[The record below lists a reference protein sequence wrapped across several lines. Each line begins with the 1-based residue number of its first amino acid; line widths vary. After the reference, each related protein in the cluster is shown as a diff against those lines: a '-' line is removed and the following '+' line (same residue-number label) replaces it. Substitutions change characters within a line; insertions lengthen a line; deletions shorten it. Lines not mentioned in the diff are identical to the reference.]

1 MGQLLF
7 CSHALAKKPYD
18 IESASLNI
26 YSLEEMSYYLIHNAE
41 FVEMDFV
48 GRTFC
53 DWVRTEIKEEGLA
66 CKLEEALEQGVPSYE
81 FARIL
86 FCLLYTS
93 PSPRDS

>member
-53 DWVRTEIKEEGLA
+53 DWVRT
-66 CKLEEALEQGVPSYE
+66 
-81 FARIL
+81 
-86 FCLLYTS
+86 
-93 PSPRDS
+93 

>member
-66 CKLEEALEQGVPSYE
+66 CKLEEALEQGLSLIHISIPSDYLRR
-81 FARIL
+81 FPHPHAN
-86 FCLLYTS
+86 
-93 PSPRDS
+93 

>member
-48 GRTFC
+48 GKTFC
-53 DWVRTEIKEEGLA
+53 DWVTCVKETGL
-66 CKLEEALEQGVPSYE
+66 KEVYSLSG
-81 FARIL
+81 
-86 FCLLYTS
+86 
-93 PSPRDS
+93 

>member
-53 DWVRTEIKEEGLA
+53 DWVRGRT
-66 CKLEEALEQGVPSYE
+66 
-81 FARIL
+81 
-86 FCLLYTS
+86 CLQIRRGIRTGGAFL
-93 PSPRDS
+93 